1 MLDAKIK
8 EKELVDK
15 SNISN
20 LVKKFDLIT
29 YVINNKSRIK
39 NRVR

>member
-15 SNISN
+15 FNISN